1 VVDDD
6 GSTVAEGKDLAA
18 LQRELAPKVRAT
30 LSTDEFTRTG
40 ARTWEFGTLPGTVE
54 QERAGHRVT
63 VYPALVD
70 EGATVGVR
78 VFETGAEQ
86 HDAMWAGTRRLLLLG
101 VASPVALVN
110 ARLSNEAKLA
120 LSRNPY
126 RNAADL
132 LDDCLA
138 AAVDSLVAQAGG
150 PARDADGFARLRDG
164 VRAALADRLLDVVG
178 RVRDVLAAAHAL
190 TARLAPLTGPAAD
203 DMRDQLSRL
212 VYRGF
217 VSATGW
223 EHLADLPRYLR
234 AVDRRLD
241 KLTENP
247 ARDRDRML
255 AVQEIERE
263 YRDLPARLRD
273 GPAGRDVRWA
283 VEELRV
289 NYFAQALGTAYP
301 VSDKR
306 IFRMIDQ
313 LG

>member
-1 VVDDD
+1 
-6 GSTVAEGKDLAA
+6 
-18 LQRELAPKVRAT
+18 
-30 LSTDEFTRTG
+30 
-40 ARTWEFGTLPGTVE
+40 
-54 QERAGHRVT
+54 
-63 VYPALVD
+63 
-70 EGATVGVR
+70 
-78 VFETGAEQ
+78 
-86 HDAMWAGTRRLLLLG
+86 
-101 VASPVALVN
+101 
-110 ARLSNEAKLA
+110 
-120 LSRNPY
+120 
-126 RNAADL
+126 
-132 LDDCLA
+132 
-138 AAVDSLVAQAGG
+138 
-150 PARDADGFARLRDG
+150 
-164 VRAALADRLLDVVG
+164 
-178 RVRDVLAAAHAL
+178 
-190 TARLAPLTGPAAD
+190 
-203 DMRDQLSRL
+203 MRDQLSRL